1 MHMFIKTNKD
11 IRVYMFIIAYMP
23 TMKIVSRVIHRWI
36 YVWRLYYFV
45 YYVQLDKSDIILEEE
60 GRLIPNPYIHKI

>member
-1 MHMFIKTNKD
+1 
-11 IRVYMFIIAYMP
+11 MFII
-23 TMKIVSRVIHRWI
+23 TCTLKMKIVSRVIHRWI

-60 GRLIPNPYIHKI
+60 GRLIPKPYIHKI

>member
-1 MHMFIKTNKD
+1 MHMSIITKKD

-36 YVWRLYYFV
+36 YVWRLYPVHF
-45 YYVQLDKSDIILEEE
+45 VQLDKSDIILEEE
-60 GRLIPNPYIHKI
+60 GRLIPYPFIHEI